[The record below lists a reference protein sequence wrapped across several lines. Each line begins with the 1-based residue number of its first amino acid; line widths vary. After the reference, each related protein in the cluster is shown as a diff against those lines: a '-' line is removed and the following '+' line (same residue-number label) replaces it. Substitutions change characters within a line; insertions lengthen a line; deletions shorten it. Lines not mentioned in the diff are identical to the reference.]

1 MRPMLIFLCSKL
13 ISENEVNEKVYRG
26 ASVIEL
32 IHTATL
38 IHDDVIDDSKRR
50 RGFFQLMQYGKIKLP
65 F

>member
-1 MRPMLIFLCSKL
+1 MS
-13 ISENEVNEKVYRG
+13 SNEVNEKVYRG

-50 RGFFQLMQYGKIKLP
+50 RGFFSINAIWKKSG
-65 F
+65 